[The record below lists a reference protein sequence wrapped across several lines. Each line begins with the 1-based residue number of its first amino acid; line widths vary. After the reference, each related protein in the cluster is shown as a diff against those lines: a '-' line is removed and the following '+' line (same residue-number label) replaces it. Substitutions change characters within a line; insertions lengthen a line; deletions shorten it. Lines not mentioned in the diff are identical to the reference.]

1 MSADYGLLA
10 PGVHRAGGAL
20 DDAALVSVMLQ
31 VEVAWLRALAAV
43 GAVDAED
50 VDAVEAAAGAW
61 QVDLAALG
69 ADTEA
74 AGNPV
79 VPLVSGLREAV
90 DDDRLAGIVHRGLTS
105 QDVLDTALVLLARDA
120 LSRTREELTASAR
133 ALAAL
138 ADRHRG
144 TVMAGRTLTQYA
156 VPITFG
162 LKAAQWLSGVLD
174 ARDQV
179 DTILAAL
186 PVQCGGAAGTL
197 ALAGDLTATP
207 RAAAQAFADELG
219 LRWPGVPWHTN
230 RSAVTRIGG
239 ALVGACDA
247 LGVIGSDVALL
258 SRPEIGEVRE
268 GAVPGR
274 GGSST
279 MPHKRNPVLSV
290 LVRSAALQAPLL
302 GAQLHLAAAQA
313 VDERPDGAWH
323 SEWPA
328 LRRLLE
334 LTVTAASQTAELVA
348 GLEVDAVAMAARATA
363 AADDLLAERGRGSGD
378 PADYLG
384 ESSAFVDAVL
394 ARLPEGG
401 PDHG

>member
-1 MSADYGLLA
+1 MSADHGLLA
-10 PGVHRAGGAL
+10 PGVHRAAGAL
-20 DDAALVSVMLQ
+20 DDAALVGAMLR

-43 GAVDAED
+43 GAVDVED
-50 VDAVEAAAGAW
+50 ADAVATAAAAW
-61 QVDLAALG
+61 DVDLADLG
-69 ADTEA
+69 AATEA

-79 VPLVSGLREAV
+79 VPLVGGLRSAV
-90 DDDRLAGIVHRGLTS
+90 GDERLARLVHRGLTS

-120 LSRTREELTASAR
+120 LARTRAELMATAGT
-133 ALAAL
+133 LGTL
-138 ADRHRG
+138 ADRHRDA
-144 TVMAGRTLTQYA
+144 VMAGRTLTQYA
-156 VPITFG
+156 VPVTFG

-174 ARDQV
+174 ALEQV
-179 DTILAAL
+179 DAVLPRL

-197 ALAGDLTATP
+197 ALAGDLTADP
-207 RAAAQAFADELG
+207 VAAARAFADELG
-219 LRWPGVPWHTN
+219 LGWPGVPWHTN
-230 RSAVTRIGG
+230 RSVVTRIGG

-247 LGVIGSDVALL
+247 LGVVGSDVALL
-258 SRPEIGEVRE
+258 SRPEIAEVRE

-334 LTVTAASQTAELVA
+334 LTVTSASQTSELVA
-348 GLEVDAVAMAARATA
+348 GLEVDAPTMAARVKEA
-363 AADDLLAERGRGSGD
+363 AEHLLAERGRGGD

-384 ESSAFVDAVL
+384 RSSAFVDAVL

>member
-1 MSADYGLLA
+1 
-10 PGVHRAGGAL
+10 
-20 DDAALVSVMLQ
+20 
-31 VEVAWLRALAAV
+31 
-43 GAVDAED
+43 
-50 VDAVEAAAGAW
+50 
-61 QVDLAALG
+61 
-69 ADTEA
+69 
-74 AGNPV
+74 
-79 VPLVSGLREAV
+79 
-90 DDDRLAGIVHRGLTS
+90 
-105 QDVLDTALVLLARDA
+105 
-120 LSRTREELTASAR
+120 
-133 ALAAL
+133 
-138 ADRHRG
+138 
-144 TVMAGRTLTQYA
+144 
-156 VPITFG
+156 
-162 LKAAQWLSGVLD
+162 
-174 ARDQV
+174 
-179 DTILAAL
+179 
-186 PVQCGGAAGTL
+186 
-197 ALAGDLTATP
+197 
-207 RAAAQAFADELG
+207 
-219 LRWPGVPWHTN
+219 
-230 RSAVTRIGG
+230 
-239 ALVGACDA
+239 VGACDA

-302 GAQLHLAAAQA
+302 DAQLHLAAAQA

-334 LTVTAASQTAELVA
+334 LTVTAASQTAELVV
-348 GLEVDAVAMAARATA
+348 GLEVDAVAMAARAKA

-394 ARLPEGG
+394 GRLPEGG